1 MAEINTY
8 QRIVVRGKPT
18 NEYSTF
24 MDQRPEYCEDGHV
37 VGSLVECLGRCYIV
51 VHMIAQKN
59 SSINN
64 SSATCVEVIP
74 DTIAV
79 HTGQYDKNTRKI
91 FSNDFVR
98 VCLGVDSEFSPI
110 VREGIVRWNNSSG
123 AYQIDFDDGKC
134 TTFLDLY
141 INRRS
146 NPDIWIE
153 VIGDPVSTPGLLS
166 SKTEE
171 VCENEG
177 CKQEVSLPRSIER

>member
-1 MAEINTY
+1 MAEANTY
-8 QRIVVRGKPT
+8 QQIVVRGKPT
-18 NEYSTF
+18 KEYSTF
-24 MDQRPEYCEDGHV
+24 LDQRPEYCEDGHV

-74 DTIAV
+74 DTVAV
-79 HTGQYDKNTRKI
+79 HIGQYDKNMRKI

-98 VCLGVDSEFSPI
+98 VCLGRNNDGLI
-110 VREGIVRWNNSSG
+110 IREGMVRWNPSSG
-123 AYQIDFDDGKC
+123 AYQIDFADGKC

-141 INRRS
+141 IHRRS
-146 NPDIWIE
+146 NLDIWIE
-153 VIGDPVSTPGLLS
+153 VIGNPVSNPGLLS
-166 SKTEE
+166 SNTEE

-177 CKQEVSLPRSIER
+177 

>member
-1 MAEINTY
+1 MVEVNTC
-8 QRIVVRGKPT
+8 QQIIVRGKPT
-18 NEYSTF
+18 REYSSF
-24 MDQRPEYCEDGHV
+24 IDQRPEYCEDGHV

-74 DTIAV
+74 ETVAV
-79 HTGQYDKNTRKI
+79 HTGQYDKNMRKI

-98 VCLGVDSEFSPI
+98 VCLGTDDNSNPV
-110 VREGIVRWNNSSG
+110 VLEGMVRWNTSSG
-123 AYQIDFDDGKC
+123 AFQIDFDNGMC

-141 INRRS
+141 IHRRA
-146 NPDIWIE
+146 NLDIWIE
-153 VIGDPVSTPGLLS
+153 VIGNPVSNPGLLS
-166 SKTEE
+166 PKTDE

-177 CKQEVSLPRSIER
+177 CK